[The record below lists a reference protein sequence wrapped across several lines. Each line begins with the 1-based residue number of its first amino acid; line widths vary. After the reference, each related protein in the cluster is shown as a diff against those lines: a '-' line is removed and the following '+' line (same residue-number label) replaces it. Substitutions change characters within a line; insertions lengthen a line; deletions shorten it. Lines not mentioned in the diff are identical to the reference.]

1 MKKLLS
7 ITLALG
13 LCAAALTGAPKT
25 AQAHTDFFVSL
36 GFAPPPPVVYAPPP
50 RVIYAPQPVRYYYPS
65 YYYPTYPVD
74 YGWRNYHHDWDRDHD
89 RDRRYDR
96 DRDHDYDRDHHHDWR

>member
-7 ITLALG
+7 VTVALG
-13 LCAAALTGAPKT
+13 RCAAALTGAPKT

-50 RVIYAPQPVRYYYPS
+50 QVIYAPQPVRYYYPA
-65 YYYPTYPVD
+65 YPVD
-74 YGWRNYHHDWDRDHD
+74 YGWWNHHHDWDH
-89 RDRRYDR
+89 
-96 DRDHDYDRDHHHDWR
+96 HYDRDHHHDWR

>member
-7 ITLALG
+7 VTVALG

-36 GFAPPPPVVYAPPP
+36 GFAPPLPVIYAPP
-50 RVIYAPQPVRYYYPS
+50 RVIYAPQPVRYYYPA
-65 YYYPTYPVD
+65 YPVE
-74 YGWRNYHHDWDRDHD
+74 YGWWNHHHDWDRDHD
-89 RDRRYDR
+89 RDHRYDR
-96 DRDHDYDRDHHHDWR
+96 DRDRDYHHDWR